1 MREDCGCCE
10 GIERVTPVSNE
21 NRPGLSA
28 LVYRAGTHATFL
40 ETMLARLT
48 TQRLPVPVG
57 DEVQS
62 SGPRPLLALKTRDAD
77 DASVAFLDAWATV
90 ADVLTFYQ
98 ERIANEGYLR
108 TATERRS
115 VTELANLVGYRPRPG
130 VSASAYLAYT
140 LEDKTDVTILEGSRA
155 ASTPGPGELPQTF
168 ETAEDLYARA
178 EWNVFT
184 PRQTRPQSH
193 LVRPKTPIE
202 AVNPIQ
208 RSLYLKGTAT
218 SLKPNDPVLIDYD
231 GKAGGQ
237 MLFRVMKV
245 EPDNEAKRTKVT
257 LEPWVA
263 LPPLPAP
270 PTPIPQV
277 RPANEL
283 AAEIMERYR
292 DAEAFDVNPNTATA
306 GRIIEQ
312 LERDDT
318 LLRDSKWKTKK
329 PEDVSKEV
337 RLYLEEKT
345 LPPLREEHR
354 LAREGNFT
362 KLEPWIGGLV
372 SELTDLS
379 NGIAEED
386 AAATSGTS
394 SSGTSGGVGGG
405 GGSIQP
411 FMFTLHNSSSS
422 AGFGATLTTSQASQL
437 TATTANKGAIG
448 RVLPLLGQ
456 LTKPPSTPTRSK
468 QQLSTG
474 KSIAQ
479 AFSPASDNLPRLL
492 AAFTPGASA
501 ALYKAWEALPVTQA
515 TPATVYALRTRASL
529 FGNSAPLFQDR
540 NTDGTPKGDPQE
552 WTLIRNARTAHETR
566 RFRVNVIYST
576 NTDIEFTTLI
586 YTARVDLLNS
596 AGVVTNTASITRA
609 IADTAT
615 PLTFALSEPVTL
627 TVSGA
632 SNSNLQRVTYTFSF
646 SALKAEVSVRYDREQ
661 NGFHVSST
669 GANPVNADYDP
680 VTTQGPLGFP
690 TPSMTAECSVSVLGA
705 STEFTEKP
713 QVVNLDATY
722 NKILPGGWVVIE
734 KRPLRLDD
742 TTHLPVLPII
752 TRALRVGDGS
762 RADYGM
768 TAKGTELELYGVWID
783 PAHELFENAVRKTTV
798 YAESEQLELADETID
813 PVREDVCKTRV
824 ELGVLVAGLEAGR
837 WMIIT
842 GERTD
847 ITVASKG
854 GTSKGFKEVIAAL
867 EGANSDTSGATGA
880 AAGGNTSTP
889 GGGSTT
895 SGGANGGTNKDDEED
910 KEPLGG
916 IIASELVMLAGVEQS
931 FDPNLPGDKT
941 HTTLIFSTELAYCY
955 KRDTVR
961 IYGNVVRATHGETRT
976 EVLGSGDASKAM
988 QSFTLKQS
996 PLTYVSA
1003 PTASGVESTLK
1014 VRVNDVLWHE
1024 TDTLAGLTPLDREYV
1039 TKADEA
1045 AATTVVFGNGREG
1058 ARLPTGNEN
1067 VRAVY
1072 RSGIGKG
1079 GNLKAKQINQ
1089 PTTKPLGVKEVVN
1102 PLAATGG
1109 ADRESRD
1116 EARRNAPLAVMAL
1129 DRLVSTRD
1137 YEDFSRTFAGVAK
1150 ASAARLSDGRRRVVH
1165 VTIAGADDAP
1175 ISTTSDLYKNLRE
1188 ALHKYGDPHQPVE
1201 LATRYLKT
1209 LFVSANVK
1217 VHPDYLWESVE
1228 PKVRAALLER
1238 FSFNRRDLGQD
1249 ALLSEAIAT
1258 AQTIEGVV
1266 YVDFDIF
1273 DDVGEG
1279 VDPSNLLEL
1288 GEDLG
1293 LRKRVHAYL
1302 AHVESAAIVKDK
1314 SRIRPAQLVLLTPL
1328 VPDTLIL
1335 KEKKKR

>member
-28 LVYRAGTHATFL
+28 LAYRAGTHATFL

-48 TQRLPVPVG
+48 TQALPAPVG
-57 DEVQS
+57 DEVQTA
-62 SGPRPLLALKTRDAD
+62 GPRPLLALKTRDAD
-77 DASVAFLDAWATV
+77 DASVALLDAWATV

-130 VSASAYLAYT
+130 VSSSAHLAYT
-140 LEDKTDVTILEGSRA
+140 LEDKGEVTILAGSRA
-155 ASTPGPGELPQTF
+155 ASTPGPAELPQTF

-193 LVRPKTPIE
+193 LVRPKSPIE
-202 AVNPIQ
+202 AVTPIQ
-208 RSLYLKGTAT
+208 RPLYLKGTAT
-218 SLKPNDPVLIDYD
+218 SLKPNDPLLIDYD

-237 MLFRVMKV
+237 LLFRVMKV
-245 EPDNEAKRTKVT
+245 EPDNESKRTKVT
-257 LEPWVA
+257 LEPWVS
-263 LPPLPAP
+263 LPPPSAP
-270 PTPIPQV
+270 PTPIPPPPGPPLNK
-277 RPANEL
+277 R
-283 AAEIMERYR
+283 AADIMKRYR

-312 LERDDT
+312 LDRDET
-318 LLRDSKWKTKK
+318 LLRK
-329 PEDVSKEV
+329 PELDTKSEKV
-337 RLYLEEKT
+337 REYLEET
-345 LPPLREEHR
+345 ALPPLREEHR

-379 NGIAEED
+379 NQIAED
-386 AAATSGTS
+386 AAAATT
-394 SSGTSGGVGGG
+394 GTSGGTGSGASGG
-405 GGSIQP
+405 GGSNIQP
-411 FMFTLHNSSSS
+411 LALMIHASSSS
-422 AGFGATLTTSQASQL
+422 SGSSAMFMASQASKL
-437 TATTANKGAIG
+437 TATTTANKGAI
-448 RVLPLLGQ
+448 RQVLPLLGQ
-456 LTKPPSTPTRSK
+456 LTAPPSAPPRSK
-468 QQLSTG
+468 QQLTTG

-492 AAFTPGASA
+492 GAFMPGASA

-540 NTDGTPKGDPQE
+540 NPNGTPSGDPKE
-552 WTLIRNARTAHETR
+552 WTLIRNVRTAHETR

-576 NTDIEFTTLI
+576 TTDIEFTTLV

-596 AGVVTNTASITRA
+596 AGVVTSTASITRA
-609 IADTAT
+609 IEDTAT
-615 PLTFALSEPVTL
+615 PLTFTLSEPVTL

-632 SNSNLQRVTYTFSF
+632 ASTNMQRITYTFNF
-646 SALKAEVSVRYDREQ
+646 TALQAVVAMRHDREQ
-661 NGFHVSST
+661 SGLHVSST
-669 GANPVNADYDP
+669 GNNPVDIDYDP
-680 VTTQGPLGFP
+680 VTGQNALGFP

-705 STEFTEKP
+705 STEFTERP
-713 QVVNLDATY
+713 QFVNLDATY

-742 TTHLPVLPII
+742 TMHLPVQPII
-752 TRALRVGDGS
+752 TRSLRVGDGS

-813 PVREDVCKTRV
+813 PVSEDVCGASV

-837 WMIIT
+837 SMIIT

-847 ITVASKG
+847 IIVASKG
-854 GTSKGFKEVIAAL
+854 DTSKGFRDVIAAL
-867 EGANSDTSGATGA
+867 EGANSDTSGAT
-880 AAGGNTSTP
+880 AAGGNASTS

-895 SGGANGGTNKDDEED
+895 SGGANGGAGKDDEED

-931 FDPNLPGDKT
+931 FDPKLPGDKT
-941 HTTLIFSTELAYCY
+941 HTTLLFSTELAYCY

-1014 VRVNDVLWHE
+1014 VRVNDVLWRE

-1045 AATTVVFGNGREG
+1045 GATTVVFGNGRDG

-1067 VRAVY
+1067 VRAIY

-1079 GNLKAKQINQ
+1079 GNLKARQINQ

-1165 VTIAGADDAP
+1165 VTIAGADDGP
-1175 ISTTSDLYKNLRE
+1175 ISPTSDLFVNLRE

-1201 LATRYLKT
+1201 LATRHLKT

-1228 PKVRAALLER
+1228 PKIRAALLER
-1238 FSFNRRDLGQD
+1238 FSFYRRDLGQD
-1249 ALLSEAIAT
+1249 ALLSEAVAS
-1258 AQTIEGVV
+1258 AQGVEGVV

-1273 DDVGEG
+1273 DDMGEG
-1279 VDPSNLLEL
+1279 TDPSLLLRL
-1288 GEDLG
+1288 GEG
-1293 LRKRVHAYL
+1293 LSLRRRVHAYL
-1302 AHVESAAIVKDK
+1302 AHVESAAIVEDR

>member
-48 TQRLPVPVG
+48 TQQLPAPVG

-62 SGPRPLLALKTRDAD
+62 EGPRPLLALKTRDAD
-77 DASVAFLDAWATV
+77 DASVGFLDAWATV

-130 VSASAYLAYT
+130 VSASAHLAYT
-140 LEDKTDVTILEGSRA
+140 LEEKGEVTILAGSKA

-184 PRQTRPQSH
+184 PRLTRPQSH

-202 AVNPIQ
+202 VVNPIQ
-208 RSLYLKGTAT
+208 RPLYLKGTAT
-218 SLKPNDPVLIDYD
+218 NLKPNDPVLIDYD

-237 MLFRVMKV
+237 QLFRVMKV

-270 PTPIPQV
+270 PTPIPPPGPPFNK
-277 RPANEL
+277 R
-283 AAEIMERYR
+283 AADIMKRYR

-306 GRIIEQ
+306 GRIIGQ
-312 LERDDT
+312 LESYET
-318 LLRDSKWKTKK
+318 LLRDVKWDTKK

-337 RLYLEEKT
+337 RQYLEET
-345 LPPLREEHR
+345 ALPPLREEHR

-379 NGIAEED
+379 NQIAEE
-386 AAATSGTS
+386 AAAAAASVN
-394 SSGTSGGVGGG
+394 SSGTGGGTGGGVGG

-411 FMFTLHNSSSS
+411 LALTLHSSSS
-422 AGFGATLTTSQASQL
+422 SSGSSAMFTTSQASKL
-437 TATTANKGAIG
+437 TATTTANKAAIG
-448 RVLPLLGQ
+448 QVLPLLGG
-456 LTKPPSTPTRSK
+456 LTKPPSTPPRSV
-468 QQLSTG
+468 QQLPN

-492 AAFTPGASA
+492 GAFKPGASA
-501 ALYKAWEALPVTQA
+501 ALYKAWEALPVTQT
-515 TPATVYALRTRASL
+515 TPAKVYALRTRASL

-552 WTLIRNARTAHETR
+552 WTLIRTGRKVQETR
-566 RFRVNVIYST
+566 RFRVSVIYST
-576 NTDIEFTTLI
+576 ANDEFHTLI
-586 YTARVDLLNS
+586 YMARVDLMNS
-596 AGVVTNTASITRA
+596 SGVFTSTASIMRA
-609 IADTAT
+609 IEDTTT
-615 PLTFALSEPVTL
+615 PLTFTLPEPVTL
-627 TVSGA
+627 TISGA
-632 SNSNLQRVTYTFSF
+632 TSTDMQRITYTFSF
-646 SALKAEVSVRYDREQ
+646 AALKAEVTMRHDRER
-661 NGFHVSST
+661 NSFHVSST
-669 GANPVNADYDP
+669 GNNPFDINYDP
-680 VTTQGPLGFP
+680 VTAQNPSSIS
-690 TPSMTAECSVSVLGA
+690 TPAMMATCSVSVLSA

-742 TTHLPVLPII
+742 TTHLPVQPII
-752 TRALRVGDGS
+752 TRALRVGERS
-762 RADYGM
+762 RVDYGM

-783 PAHELFENAVRKTTV
+783 PANELFENAVRKTSV
-798 YAESEQLELADETID
+798 YTESEQLELADETID
-813 PVREDVCKTRV
+813 PVREDVCGTSV

-837 WMIIT
+837 FMIIT

-847 ITVASKG
+847 ITVATKD
-854 GTSKGFKEVIAAL
+854 GTSEGFRDVVAAL

-880 AAGGNTSTP
+880 GGNASTT
-889 GGGSTT
+889 GGSTT
-895 SGGANGGTNKDDEED
+895 TGDAD
-910 KEPLGG
+910 KGDKKKVEPLGG

-931 FDPNLPGDKT
+931 FDPKLPGDKT
-941 HTTLIFSTELAYCY
+941 HTTLTFSTELAYCY

-961 IYGNVVRATHGETRT
+961 IYGNVVRATHGETRA

-1003 PTASGVESTLK
+1003 PTASGIESTLK
-1014 VRVNDVLWHE
+1014 VRVNDILWHE

-1045 AATTVVFGNGREG
+1045 GATTVVFGNGREG
-1058 ARLPTGNEN
+1058 ARIPTGNEN

-1129 DRLVSTRD
+1129 DRLVSVRD

-1150 ASAARLSDGRRRVVH
+1150 ASATRLSDGRRRVVH
-1165 VTIAGADDAP
+1165 VTIAGADDVP
-1175 ISTTSDLYKNLRE
+1175 ISPTSDLYLNLRE
-1188 ALHKYGDPHQPVE
+1188 ALHKYGDPHQPIE
-1201 LATRYLKT
+1201 LATRHLKT

-1238 FSFNRRDLGQD
+1238 FSFYRRDLGQD
-1249 ALLSEAIAT
+1249 ALLSEAIAA
-1258 AQTIEGVV
+1258 AQGVEGVV

-1279 VDPSNLLEL
+1279 TDPSLLLRL
-1288 GEDLG
+1288 GEGLG
-1293 LRKRVHAYL
+1293 LRRRVHAYL
-1302 AHVESAAIVKDK
+1302 AHVESAAIVEDK